1 MIILRNIDPLYRVN
15 KGRTFLEVQRFG
27 IKQSQ
32 FIGKRQLSSDE
43 IPMPGKCLK
52 LNSSVIPIFL
62 SRFQCDHFN

>member
-1 MIILRNIDPLYRVN
+1 MNILRNIDPLYRVN

-43 IPMPGKCLK
+43 IPMPGKC
-52 LNSSVIPIFL
+52 
-62 SRFQCDHFN
+62 